1 MESAMSSRNTAI
13 QLLGIA
19 AGQGAR
25 ISGAEEGP
33 YDLRERGLIDRLTKA
48 GLQVEDLG
56 NIRGVYETRPA
67 SGSVA
72 DVNNLEHVLQ
82 VNRHI
87 HACVLGMR
95 RKSPNSFLLVI
106 GGDHSLAIGTL
117 GGLADSCNRLGILW
131 IDAHADFNT
140 PRSSPSGNAHGMS
153 LAIACGRGNVW
164 LRSVADRDPMVV
176 ESDVYLMG
184 CRDID
189 PPELEALRGSRVNW
203 LSMDQFRRRGLI
215 ESVSAACE
223 QLSQHC
229 DHIHLSFDI
238 DVIDPA
244 FVRGTGTPVPGGLT
258 PDEAIAIVKDLG
270 CGGKLRSAE
279 FVEYNP
285 LLDTSGN
292 TGALVLKLI
301 EALLVGDGSMA
312 S

>member
-1 MESAMSSRNTAI
+1 MTAKSPTI

-33 YDLRERGLIDRLTKA
+33 YDLRERGLVEMLARVGMQI
-48 GLQVEDLG
+48 EDLG
-56 NIRGVYETRPA
+56 NIRGVYETRPTTGEA
-67 SGSVA
+67 A

-95 RKSPNSFLLVI
+95 RKNANAFMLVI

-140 PRSSPSGNAHGMS
+140 PQSSPSGNAHGMP
-153 LAIACGRGNVW
+153 LAIACGRGSLP
-164 LRSVADRDPMVV
+164 LRSVADRDPMVL
-176 ESDVYLMG
+176 ENDVFVLG

-189 PPELEALRGSRVNW
+189 PPELEALRGSRVKW
-203 LSMDQFRRRGLI
+203 MMMQEFRRRGLV
-215 ESVSAACE
+215 ETVKFACE
-223 QLSQHC
+223 QLAARC
-229 DHIHLSFDI
+229 DHIHLSFDV

-244 FVRGTGTPVPGGLT
+244 FAPGTGTPVPGGLSA
-258 PDEAIAIVKDLG
+258 DEAVAIVAALDQAG
-270 CGGKLRSAE
+270 ALRSAE

-285 LLDTSGN
+285 VLDGSGR
-292 TGALVLKLI
+292 TGALMLRLI
-301 EALLVGDGSMA
+301 EVLLSGDKRSA
-312 S
+312 